1 LKLTRLD
8 SQIPDCQL
16 QIDEAKCAALEEV
29 KVAERRALEDIVAC
43 MQDLTDIHFP
53 GAKWIRAVLDIDSTH
68 TEAVL
73 SSQ

>member
-1 LKLTRLD
+1 M
-8 SQIPDCQL
+8 
-16 QIDEAKCAALEEV
+16 
-29 KVAERRALEDIVAC
+29 VAERRALEGFAAC

-53 GAKWIRAVLDIDSTH
+53 EAKWIRAVLDIHSTH